1 LLQIQD
7 SQSRGD
13 DEMNGEREIRL
24 SIQEVDAILK
34 KANLVSSKEV
44 VSEIR
49 IEPGEL
55 IIKAVR

>member
-1 LLQIQD
+1 
-7 SQSRGD
+7 
-13 DEMNGEREIRL
+13 MNGEREIRL